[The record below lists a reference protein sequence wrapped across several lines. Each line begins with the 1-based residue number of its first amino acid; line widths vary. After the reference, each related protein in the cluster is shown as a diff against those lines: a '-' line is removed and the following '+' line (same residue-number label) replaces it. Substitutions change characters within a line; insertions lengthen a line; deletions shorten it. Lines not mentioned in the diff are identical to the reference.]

1 MAKQKYIY
9 SDVKSTLNK
18 TPNGDVEVE
27 YDGNAVIQSIKNILS
42 TVSGERVRNPIG
54 SVLLRYLFEPISEDT
69 ADDIRSELLSTI
81 KKHEPRVRTIRVT
94 VKPDPDNH
102 IYIVS
107 MSLTVD
113 KFVQPLRYQTRL
125 RSME

>member
-1 MAKQKYIY
+1 MANQKNVY

-27 YDGNAVIQSIKNILS
+27 YDGDAVMQSIKNILS

-69 ADDIRSELLSTI
+69 ADDIKTEIMTNIR
-81 KKHEPRVRTIRVT
+81 KHEPRVRKLKVD
-94 VKPDPDNH
+94 VKPDPDKH
-102 IYIVS
+102 VYIVT
-107 MSLTVD
+107 MTLTVD
-113 KFVQPLRYQTRL
+113 RFVQPLRYQTRL